1 MIKFLNLENE
11 KPDREGTGD
20 HLQEVRND
28 WNGLC
33 ALCYIPASYLIT
45 AADEVGNLCSS
56 WKHPSGAS
64 TELLHFPT
72 SGQNI

>member
-11 KPDREGTGD
+11 KPDKEGAGD
-20 HLQEVRND
+20 HLQEVRNG

-33 ALCYIPASYLIT
+33 APCSIPSSYLII

-64 TELLHFPT
+64 TESLHFST